1 MMCEFCFI
9 EFNVDNIE
17 VFKRIENLFSYIA
30 SIKNDCVQVNDLE
43 YYILERVEDFY
54 YREELDYFWW
64 PTEEEN
70 KMFWEKYKQLDEEKR
85 QEYLK
90 SVPWDFETVF
100 SEIGIGDYTIEGCK
114 MIEEKTSKL
123 YFNPIG
129 YPYGGNEVL
138 QEALKAFG
146 VVIVNVIG

>member
-1 MMCEFCFI
+1 MCNFCFI
-9 EFNVDNIE
+9 EFYDDDTKIFN
-17 VFKRIENLFSYIA
+17 RIKNLFSYIA
-30 SIKNDCVQVNDLE
+30 SIKNDCIQIEDLE
-43 YYILERVEDFY
+43 YYILEKIDEFY
-54 YREELDYFWW
+54 HKEELDYFWW

-70 KMFWEKYKQLDEEKR
+70 KIFWDKYKLLDEENR
-85 QEYLK
+85 QEFVR

-100 SEIGIGDYTIEGCK
+100 SEIGLGDYTIEGCE
-114 MIEEKTSKL
+114 MISEQTAKL

-146 VVIVNVIG
+146 VTIVSVLG

>member
-1 MMCEFCFI
+1 MCNFCFI
-9 EFNVDNIE
+9 KFYEDDTKTFN
-17 VFKRIENLFSYIA
+17 RIKNLFSYIA
-30 SIKNDCVQVNDLE
+30 NIKNDCIQIEDLE
-43 YYILERVEDFY
+43 YYILEKVDEFY
-54 YREELDYFWW
+54 HKEELDYFWW

-70 KMFWEKYKQLDEEKR
+70 KMFWEKYKLLDEENR
-85 QEYLK
+85 QEYIR

-100 SEIGIGDYTIEGCK
+100 SEIGLGDYTIEGCE
-114 MIEEKTSKL
+114 MIGEQTAKL

-146 VVIVNVIG
+146 VTIVSVLG